1 MVQRYE
7 KTLRMTIFEAISF
20 NRELLER
27 LSAAGI
33 SPDDCR
39 YVDLFKEY
47 QVLVEKGEKV
57 SYAVAVLSEKYS
69 ISERQV
75 YKVIK
80 RLRSAVPPVQ

>member
-1 MVQRYE
+1 
-7 KTLRMTIFEAISF
+7 MTIFEAISF

-27 LSAAGI
+27 LSHVGI
-33 SPDDCR
+33 SPDDCK

-47 QVLVEKGEKV
+47 NNLVGQGEKV
-57 SYAVAVLSEKYS
+57 SYAVAVLSEKYG

-80 RLRSAVPPVQ
+80 RMRSAVPPLQ